1 MFVTNKMRTARL
13 FTQAVTDSET
23 DQDGILHVCS
33 DASPR
38 HGRPQ
43 AFMYLFADGRAS
55 VAFMWEHMDEDMND
69 IELRCYLSAVIDK
82 YTAEPPA

>member
-1 MFVTNKMRTARL
+1 
-13 FTQAVTDSET
+13 
-23 DQDGILHVCS
+23 
-33 DASPR
+33 
-38 HGRPQ
+38 
-43 AFMYLFADGRAS
+43 MYLFADGRAS